1 LATDPGAGR
10 DLRTYLTENA
20 PLAPHRAAL
29 LVASLA
35 EQMAAV
41 HAGGRTYADVRAE
54 TVRVDADSARV
65 TVDSPVVALGG
76 VGSAANVRAAG
87 ALLALLLGGWPGG
100 RRPHGV
106 PAELWRLVDACAGVE
121 RGDLPGAAQ
130 LASRLRDVVRD
141 LLLDARPQRGAAAT
155 APAPPPLPT
164 GPASST
170 PARSRDRMLLFGAA
184 GLAALIAAGGILLAA
199 GGLRLP
205 GPHDQVAARHPSVAP
220 SPTGTATAAATPSPT
235 DSAPGPGPATD
246 PPSPPTTPGPVADV
260 ATAPGRT
267 P

>member
-1 LATDPGAGR
+1 LATDPGAGK
-10 DLRTYLTENA
+10 DLRTYLSENA

-100 RRPHGV
+100 RRPNGV
-106 PAELWRLVDACAGVE
+106 PAELWRLVDACAGRAPPSSPAGSATSSATCCWT
-121 RGDLPGAAQ
+121 RGR
-130 LASRLRDVVRD
+130 S
-141 LLLDARPQRGAAAT
+141 
-155 APAPPPLPT
+155 APPPHRPRR
-164 GPASST
+164 
-170 PARSRDRMLLFGAA
+170 RSRR
-184 GLAALIAAGGILLAA
+184 
-199 GGLRLP
+199 RC
-205 GPHDQVAARHPSVAP
+205 QRRRR
-220 SPTGTATAAATPSPT
+220 
-235 DSAPGPGPATD
+235 
-246 PPSPPTTPGPVADV
+246 
-260 ATAPGRT
+260 APGRRDRAT
-267 P
+267 GCCCWAPRASRS